1 MGKTLPFKEYYD
13 AGYSWEQ
20 FAEINDL
27 HIYNPDGTYS
37 QEWQHYRTEWTY
49 YNWENQSLKWSLE
62 HEQIQAAADRD
73 NPFVQDKINYM
84 NDLLKGGKPPAE
96 LIPITEAGNSYISR
110 IYSANNN
117 VIEHYIEAPSSGTVD
132 AIDYSTG
139 TTVKVPINTI
149 VDSDG
154 KTVIEASAGRNSSGQ
169 AVDGVIGTISSALAG
184 IAVLNVLGKVVNS
197 AIYKANE
204 TFWGKDMYTFD
215 PDYIDVLY
223 AGDKNVKA
231 YLINAVFEL
240 DPNSDAVTML
250 LDDRYVANIAAYLN
264 AKGWFA
270 ENSTYEVS
278 EGFSISTEG
287 LNSPLQGFD
296 EVNMIINDAW
306 LPDSYPEY
314 GRRKGVLAMRVYK
327 GEYATGKFV
336 LFGLDPGTW
345 HYCSK
350 DRDAVHLIAE
360 IAFYPYHIE
369 GLTDMPAV
377 HWKHKAVSELCEN
390 NRTERTIA
398 GKTYQDY
405 RYAASTAQNAIFGNI
420 GVGQHADANFQNNNI
435 LTDEYQSQCAII
447 HDTDNYDIIKDREN
461 RACGIILFGKEVAP
475 EKIDGVRNA
484 IGLNQEP
491 VIFTTNTK
499 KNLKTDEILA
509 MLQSTYPKL
518 WTNSVTRGVLLDNGK
533 IAKRTYIKVP
543 VPRSGSAISNKPVS
557 GDLVHQQ
564 PDATT
569 SWDKLSDEMAK
580 TLPSTMGKPNS
591 STKIPNPTDTGTTKP
606 IIEPIGI
613 AKSMWAVYN
622 PTENELQDF
631 GAWMWSDNPFEQIKK
646 LFNDPMQAIIGVHK
660 VFVTPDDGGRRNI
673 KVGYIDSG
681 INSNYVA
688 LQYSY
693 VDCGTVTLSEY
704 FGNVFDYSPYTTV
717 NIYLPFVGVI
727 QLDTA
732 DVMRSTINVKY
743 GVDVFTGDCLVTIR
757 VKREGSDAILYSYP
771 GNCAVRYPISS
782 GSYMSILGTVAG
794 AAAAIYTGSVG
805 AFGAVKGV
813 FGNRP
818 TVQHGGSFIG
828 NSGAT
833 GPKTPYLIVSRPNAE
848 LAANFN
854 AIEGFPTNYTSTIG
868 NCQGFIRVKEC
879 HLSGINATDDELDM
893 IDQILKDGI
902 IVQS

>member
-1 MGKTLPFKEYYD
+1 MGKTLPYQEYYN
-13 AGYSWEQ
+13 AGYSFDE
-20 FAEINDL
+20 FAEMNDL
-27 HIYNPDGTYS
+27 HIYNPDGSYS
-37 QEWQHYRTEWTY
+37 TEWQFYRTEWTY
-49 YNWENQSLKWSLE
+49 YNWNTQYIRTTMEFERVETALHDRTIIDSQVQFLNNILKE
-62 HEQIQAAADRD
+62 A
-73 NPFVQDKINYM
+73 
-84 NDLLKGGKPPAE
+84 PPAD
-96 LIPITEAGNSYISR
+96 IVPISQAGSSFINR
-110 IYSANNN
+110 IYSSNDT

-139 TTVKVPINTI
+139 TTVKVPLNTI

-154 KTVIEASAGRNSSGQ
+154 KTVIEATAGRDMSGQ
-169 AVDGVIGTISSALAG
+169 PVNGVIGTISSALAA
-184 IAVLNVLGKVVNS
+184 ISIINVLGKAASS
-197 AIYKANE
+197 AIYNASNS
-204 TFWGKDMYTFD
+204 FWGKDMYTID
-215 PDYIDVLY
+215 PDYIDNLY
-223 AGDKNVKA
+223 AGDKSVKA
-231 YLINAVFEL
+231 YLV
-240 DPNSDAVTML
+240 NSIFMLNPSTNEVTML
-250 LDDRYVANIAAYLN
+250 MDDRYVASIAGYLN

-270 ENSTYEVS
+270 DNSTYEIS
-278 EGFSISTEG
+278 DDFSISTEG

-296 EVNMIINDAW
+296 EVNMLIDNAW

-336 LFGLDPGTW
+336 LFGLNPGTW

-360 IAFYPYHIE
+360 LAFYPYHIE

-377 HWKHKAVSELCEN
+377 HWKHEAVSELCEN
-390 NRTERTIA
+390 NRTERTIG
-398 GKTYQDY
+398 GKIYQDY
-405 RYAASTAQNAIFGNI
+405 RYAASTAQNGIFGNI
-420 GVGQHADANFQNNNI
+420 GEGQHGDANFQNNNI

-475 EKIDGVRNA
+475 EKIDGVKNA
-484 IGLNQEP
+484 VGLNQQP

-518 WTNSVTRGVLLDNGK
+518 WSNSVTRGVLLDNGK

-543 VPRSGSAISNKPVS
+543 VPRTGSAISNKPVS

-569 SWDKLSDEMAK
+569 SLDKLSEEMTK
-580 TLPSTMGKPNS
+580 TLPSTMGKANNP
-591 STKIPNPTDTGTTKP
+591 TKPPNPTDTGTTSP
-606 IIEPIGI
+606 IIPPLGL

-631 GAWMWSDNPFEQIKK
+631 GGWMWSSDPFEQIKK
-646 LFNDPMQAIIGVHK
+646 LFSDPMQAIIGVHK
-660 VFVTPDDGGRRNI
+660 IFVKPDNGAVRSI

-681 INSNYVA
+681 ISSKTVD

-693 VDCGTVTLSEY
+693 VDCGTVNLSEY

-717 NIYLPFVGVI
+717 NIYLPFVGIV

-732 DVMRSTINVKY
+732 DVMRSKINVEY
-743 GVDVFTGDCLVTIR
+743 GVDVFTGDCLATIR
-757 VKREGSDAILYSYP
+757 VEREGSNAILYSYP

-794 AAAAIYTGSVG
+794 TAAAIYTGSMG
-805 AFGAVKGV
+805 AFGAVKGL

-818 TVQHGGSFIG
+818 TVQHGGSFTG

-833 GPKTPYLIVSRPNAE
+833 GPKKPYLIVSRPNAE
-848 LAANFN
+848 LASNFN
-854 AIEGFPTNYTSTIG
+854 AIEGFPTNYTTNIG
-868 NCQGFIRVKEC
+868 NCEGFIRVKEC